1 MVTKFR
7 DVYEQQEFFSKF
19 NSTPSK
25 SRLNSNKMVVSL
37 LDEKS
42 KPHGTEHFLD
52 IVRAQQRQKESANI
66 QMTGK
71 SEYDFPDAQKLK
83 SLHDHDLAER
93 KKKIAEILAPEA
105 DRQGL
110 I

>member
-7 DVYEQQEFFSKF
+7 DVYDQPEFLSKF

-25 SRLNSNKMVVSL
+25 TQQNSNKIVLSL

-52 IVRAQQRQKESANI
+52 IVRA
-66 QMTGK
+66 
-71 SEYDFPDAQKLK
+71 
-83 SLHDHDLAER
+83 
-93 KKKIAEILAPEA
+93 
-105 DRQGL
+105 
-110 I
+110 